1 MSSPVSFVTSRRNG
15 NVPRHRVVGEITVH
29 LVNPSH
35 LSFGVG
41 VITPRW
47 LFVLAAATPATYGPP
62 RLADE
67 TLEAFELDTVHA
79 GDVVGIGIHTGNAL
93 RGYEIGNAAR
103 ARGATVVFGGIHATL
118 YPDEAHELGGAHT
131 VVRGDGD
138 VVWPLV
144 LDDAVHGTLQQRYE
158 GGRVDADRFVAAR
171 WDLLPEKRYMWGS
184 VQTVRGCP
192 KHCSFCSVW
201 RTDGQKPRQ
210 RSVDSV
216 VEEIVE
222 LRRRGFRFVALADD
236 NFYPVTLSDL
246 AMAERQHNMPRLEQL
261 RALRAERFELMA
273 RLAKLPA
280 DTVFFTQ
287 ITMEAAEDPAFL
299 DAMRRANI
307 KGALVGVEAVTPEG
321 LKDVYKNFN
330 EAGEAL
336 VQRLRTFSDHGVHVL
351 GSFIFGLPSD
361 RPATFDA
368 TADVA
373 ERAGLAFA
381 QFVMLTP
388 FPGTVDFEAWEKQ
401 VGATADQVA
410 GIPITR
416 HWLIPQAQRPKV
428 YTPHPV
434 MTPDE
439 IRART
444 QAVWDRFYSLRRIW
458 GRSRCTPTLRARI
471 AFVLISKLYRQMYAN
486 TGIATDSARVTRAN
500 RWARLI
506 ARPCQRLFAAR
517 PLSTPTM

>member
-1 MSSPVSFVTSRRNG
+1 M
-15 NVPRHRVVGEITVH
+15 TVH

-47 LFVLAAATPATYGPP
+47 LFVLGAATPAAYGTP
-62 RLADE
+62 RIVDE
-67 TLEAFELDTVHA
+67 TLEPLDLETIQA
-79 GDVVGIGIHTGNAL
+79 GDIVGIGIHTGNAL
-93 RGYEIGNAAR
+93 RGYEVGTAVR
-103 ARGATVVFGGIHATL
+103 ARGATVVYGGIHATL
-118 YPDEAHELGGAHT
+118 YPHEAHERGGAHA

-138 VVWPLV
+138 VVWPMV
-144 LDDAVHGTLQQRYE
+144 IEHAVKGALQPQYE
-158 GGRVDADRFVAAR
+158 GGRVDADQFVPAR
-171 WDLLPEKRYMWGS
+171 WDLMPEGRYMWGS

-210 RSVDSV
+210 RTVDSV
-216 VEEIVE
+216 IAEIVE
-222 LRRRGFRFVALADD
+222 LRRQGFRFVALADD
-236 NFYPVTLSDL
+236 NFYPVTLADL
-246 AMAERQHNMPRLEQL
+246 AMAERQQNAARLEQL

-273 RLAKLPA
+273 RLAELPP

-287 ITMEAAEDPAFL
+287 ITMEAAEDVAFL

-321 LKDVYKNFN
+321 LKDVYKSFN
-330 EAGEAL
+330 HAGEAL
-336 VQRLRTFSDHGVHVL
+336 VQRLRTFRDHGVGVL

-373 ERAGLAFA
+373 ERAGVAFA

-388 FPGTVDFEAWEKQ
+388 YPGTVDFEAWEKK
-401 VGATADQVA
+401 VGGTAARVG
-410 GIPITR
+410 GIPVTR
-416 HWLIPQAQRPKV
+416 HWLIPQEQRPKV

-434 MTPDE
+434 MGPDE

-444 QAVWDRFYSLRRIW
+444 QAVWDRFYTLRRIW
-458 GRSRCTPTLRARI
+458 VRSSCTPTLRARL
-471 AFVLISKLYRQMYAN
+471 AFVLLSKLYRQMYAN
-486 TGIATDSARVTRAN
+486 TGIATDSARVNRAN

-506 ARPCQRLFAAR
+506 ARPCRRLFVAR
-517 PLSTPTM
+517 PLPPPGGVRA

>member
-1 MSSPVSFVTSRRNG
+1 M
-15 NVPRHRVVGEITVH
+15 TVH

-47 LFVLAAATPATYGPP
+47 LFVLGAATPEAYGRPCIV
-62 RLADE
+62 DE
-67 TLEAFELDTVHA
+67 TLEALDLDTIQA

-93 RGYEIGNAAR
+93 RGYEIGKAAG
-103 ARGATVVFGGIHATL
+103 ARGATVIFGGIHATL
-118 YPDEAHELGGAHT
+118 YPDEAHDLGGAHA

-138 VVWPLV
+138 VMWPLV
-144 LDDAVHGTLQQRYE
+144 LDHAMHGTLQRRYE
-158 GGRVDADRFVAAR
+158 GGRVDADRFVPAR
-171 WDLLPEKRYMWGS
+171 WDLLPSGRYMWGS

-201 RTDGQKPRQ
+201 RPDGQKPRQ
-210 RSVDSV
+210 RGVDSV
-216 VEEIVE
+216 VAEIVE
-222 LRRRGFRFVALADD
+222 LRRHGFRFVALADD
-236 NFYPVTLSDL
+236 NFYPVTLADL
-246 AMAERQHNMPRLEQL
+246 AMAERQNNVARLQQL
-261 RALRAERFELMA
+261 QALRTERFELMA
-273 RLAKLPA
+273 RLAELPR
-280 DTVFFTQ
+280 DMVFFTQ

-321 LKDVYKNFN
+321 LKDIYKNFN
-330 EAGEAL
+330 DTGEAL
-336 VQRLRTFSDHGVHVL
+336 VLRLRKFREHGVYVL

-388 FPGTVDFEAWEKQ
+388 YPGTVDFEAWEKK
-401 VGATADQVA
+401 VGLTADRVA
-410 GIPITR
+410 GIPVTR

-428 YTPHPV
+428 YAPHPV

-439 IRART
+439 IRRRT
-444 QAVWDRFYSLRRIW
+444 QAVWDRFYSLPRIW
-458 GRSRCTPTLRARI
+458 ARSRCTETLRARL

-486 TGIATDSARVTRAN
+486 TGIATDSARVSRAN

-506 ARPCQRLFAAR
+506 ARPCRRLFVAQRVPESGSA
-517 PLSTPTM
+517 

>member
-1 MSSPVSFVTSRRNG
+1 M
-15 NVPRHRVVGEITVH
+15 TVH

-47 LFVLAAATPATYGPP
+47 LFVLAGATPPSYGDP
-62 RLADE
+62 RVTDE
-67 TLEAFELDTVHA
+67 TLEPFDIQSVQR
-79 GDVVGIGIHTGNAL
+79 GDVVGLGIHTGNAL
-93 RGYEIGNAAR
+93 RGYEIGTLAR
-103 ARGATVVFGGIHATL
+103 ARGAVVVFGGIHATL
-118 YPDEAHELGGAHT
+118 YPEEAHSLGGAHA

-144 LDDAVHGTLQQRYE
+144 LDHATRGTLQPIYE
-158 GGRVDADRFVAAR
+158 AGRVEADDFVAAR
-171 WDLLPEKRYMWGS
+171 WALLPQGRYMWGS

-210 RSVDSV
+210 RRVDAV
-216 VEEIVE
+216 VEEIVD

-236 NFYPVTLSDL
+236 NFYPVALADL
-246 AMAERQHNMPRLEQL
+246 AMAERQGNASRLAQL
-261 RALRAERFELMA
+261 QALRAERFELMD
-273 RLAKLPA
+273 RLSQLPS
-280 DTVFFTQ
+280 DMVFFTQ
-287 ITMEAAEDPAFL
+287 ITMEAAEDEAFL

-321 LKDVYKNFN
+321 LKDVYKSFN
-330 EAGEAL
+330 DVGEAL
-336 VQRLRTFSDHGVHVL
+336 VTRLRTFRDHGVHVL

-361 RPATFDA
+361 RPSTFEA
-368 TADVA
+368 TADIA
-373 ERAGLAFA
+373 DRAGLTFA

-388 FPGTVDFEAWEKQ
+388 YPGTIDFQAWEKSL
-401 VGATADQVA
+401 GPEATRIA
-410 GIPITR
+410 GIPVTR
-416 HWLIPQAQRPKV
+416 HWLIPQAHRPKV

-434 MTPDE
+434 MTADE
-439 IRART
+439 IRTRT
-444 QAVWDRFYSLRRIW
+444 QAVWDQFYSLRRIW
-458 GRSRCTPTLRARI
+458 ARSRCTPTLRARL

-486 TGIATDSARVTRAN
+486 TGIATDSARVSRAN

-506 ARPCQRLFAAR
+506 ARPCRRLFVAR
-517 PLSTPTM
+517 PLPELAFDAVNGGIPSKTRESPASPLT